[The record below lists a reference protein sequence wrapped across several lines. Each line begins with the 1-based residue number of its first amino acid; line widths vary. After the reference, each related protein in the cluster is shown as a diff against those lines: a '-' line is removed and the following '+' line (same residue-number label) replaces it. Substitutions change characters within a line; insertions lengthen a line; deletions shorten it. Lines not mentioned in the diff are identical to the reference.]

1 MSARSEM
8 TWIILRS
15 SWQGLRA
22 AGAMGAVAVATIA
35 TALFMLGAFGLA
47 VVNME
52 GLLDDFGRELK
63 ITAYL
68 EEGLGEGEAEEMARR
83 VETVEGV
90 EFVTFTGK
98 EEALEHFR
106 GMAGGAALLE
116 GLESNPVSYTHL
128 PLPTICRV

>member
-116 GLESNPVSYTHL
+116 GLESNPL
-128 PLPTICRV
+128 PASLLSLIHI